1 MIAVA
6 TEMAGKRKS
15 NVGLTEGNSY
25 NHPSGRA
32 PKAIRTALSLS
43 SGQRLGESANFIPLS
58 QAAGAD
64 EDDEGALDLVQ
75 GSQEMDESSLT
86 SSILY
91 GMHHFH
97 ALLY

>member
-1 MIAVA
+1 
-6 TEMAGKRKS
+6 MAGKRKS
-15 NVGLTEGNSY
+15 NVGLTDGNSY

-43 SGQRLGESANFIPLS
+43 SGQRLGEAASFIPLS

-64 EDDEGALDLVQ
+64 EDDEGALDLIE
-75 GSQEMDESSLT
+75 GSQDVDESSLT

-91 GMHHFH
+91 GMRHSPPF
-97 ALLY
+97 LY